1 MNHSTGDRS
10 AAADH
15 GFVIGTAGHVD
26 HGKSTLVKALTGID
40 PDRLAEERA
49 RSMTIDLGFAWLM
62 LPSGRTISIVD
73 VPGHE
78 RFIKNMLAGVGGID
92 AAMLVIAADEGPMPQ
107 TDEHL
112 AILDLLQ
119 VASGVVVLSKQDAVD
134 GDWLDLVREEVGERI
149 SGTVLANAPIVAVS
163 ALTGAGLT
171 ELLVTVDSVLD
182 DIPERGGTGHPRM
195 PIDRAFS
202 VAGFGTVVT
211 GTLLGGPIAV
221 GQEIRLEPSGRTTR
235 IRGLQTHATTV
246 QRAMA
251 GSRVAVNLS
260 GVAVNDVRRGDVVS
274 ATTRLVPS
282 RQVDVN
288 LRLLANSPVDLHQ
301 NDAVEFFVGAAEVP
315 ARLTLLDRERLRPG
329 ETGWL
334 QMRLGEPVAVMRGD
348 RFIVRRPSPS
358 VTIGGGIIVDA
369 TPPRHR
375 RFRPEVLGSLETLLE
390 GSPDDLVLHAVDERP
405 REFRELRDDLAS
417 GLPESLNSILARLL
431 SEGDV
436 CLLGS
441 RPPSLRPGTIV
452 ASTRWWDR
460 TATQLQQIVETF
472 HSAQPLRRGMP
483 REQLKGTFRLPPPP
497 RLFDE
502 LLTTAQAEGIVIDDG
517 QTVRLADFV
526 IQLDAP
532 RRVIAD
538 RYLTALRLTPY
549 APPSPVEFGVD
560 QLTLG
565 ALESL
570 GEVVKVADGV
580 VFAADAFDAI
590 VRDILLLLDQRGR
603 LTLAAV
609 RDHFGTSRKFAQ
621 ALLEHL
627 DQRRVTRRLGDERVR
642 YVGPG
647 AGGGR

>member
-1 MNHSTGDRS
+1 MNDGTGYRS
-10 AAADH
+10 DAVDH

-49 RSMTIDLGFAWLM
+49 RSMTIDLGFAWLT

-119 VASGVVVLSKQDAVD
+119 VARGVVVLTKQDAVES
-134 GDWLDLVREEVGERI
+134 DWLDLVREEVRERI
-149 SGTVLANAPIVAVS
+149 GGTVLANAPIVAVA
-163 ALTGAGLT
+163 ALTGAGLP
-171 ELLVTVDSVLD
+171 ELVMTLDVVLRD
-182 DIPERGGTGHPRM
+182 VPERGGAGHPRL

-202 VAGFGTVVT
+202 VSGFGTVVT
-211 GTLLGGPIAV
+211 GTLLGGPISV
-221 GQEIRLEPSGRTTR
+221 GQEIRLEPGGRTSR
-235 IRGLQTHATTV
+235 IRGLQSHATTV

-251 GSRVAVNLS
+251 GSRVAVNL
-260 GVAVNDVRRGDVVS
+260 GGIAVTDVRRGDVVS

-282 RQVDVN
+282 RRVDVN
-288 LRLLANSPVDLHQ
+288 LRLLADAPVELHQ
-301 NDAVEFFVGAAEVP
+301 NDAVEFFVGAAEVS

-329 ETGWL
+329 DTGWV
-334 QMRLGEPVAVMRGD
+334 QVRLGEPVAVMRGD

-358 VTIGGGIIVDA
+358 VTIGGGVIVDA
-369 TPPRHR
+369 APPRHR
-375 RFRPEVLGSLETLLE
+375 RFRPEILGSLETLLE
-390 GSPDDLVLHAVDERP
+390 GSPEDLVLQAVDERP
-405 REFRELRDDLAS
+405 REPRELRDDLVNE
-417 GLPESLNSILARLL
+417 LTDSLDSILARLL
-431 SEGDV
+431 SDGEV

-441 RPPSLRPGTIV
+441 RPLSLRPGVMV
-452 ASTRWWDR
+452 ASTGWWDR
-460 TATQLQQIVETF
+460 TISHLQQIVGAF
-472 HSAQPLRRGMP
+472 HAAQPLRRGMP
-483 REQLKGTFRLPPPP
+483 REQLKGKLRLPSPS
-497 RLFDE
+497 RLFDV
-502 LLTTAQAEGIVIDDG
+502 LLTTAHAEGIVVDDG
-517 QTVRLADFV
+517 QTVRLVDFTL
-526 IQLDAP
+526 QLDAS
-532 RRVIAD
+532 RRATAD
-538 RYLTALRLTPY
+538 RYLAALRLTPY
-549 APPSPVEFGVD
+549 SPPSPVEFGVD
-560 QLTLG
+560 QVTLG

-580 VFAADAFDAI
+580 VFATEAFDAI
-590 VRDILLLLDQRGR
+590 VRDIIRLLDERGR

-627 DQRRVTRRLGDERVR
+627 DQRRITRRLGDERVR